1 MSDTLDSNLIVSD
14 SRIIARLS
22 DMVVITSKIAG
33 QNWKVEVFDL
43 DPLVAQV
50 IDLVPYFRFEEA
62 VDLHDCLV
70 RTIESMVRKDFDK
83 VPELRKDLAR
93 SKVPNYG
100 IIRYGGDFFYLEDLG
115 VILSMLFSYLEGV
128 ARRPGWRAHYIKKI
142 AKIRDM
148 LAHDSS
154 ERQRLK
160 GVMICDGTAQ

>member
-1 MSDTLDSNLIVSD
+1 MSDSNVIESD

-22 DMVVITSKIAG
+22 DMVVITSKIG

-50 IDLVPYFRFEEA
+50 IDLVPYFGFEEA

-83 VPELRKDLAR
+83 VCEIRKDLA
-93 SKVPNYG
+93 SCKVPNYG

-115 VILSMLFSYLEGV
+115 VLLSMLFSYFEGLSI
-128 ARRPGWRAHYIKKI
+128 RPAWREHYIKKI
-142 AKIRDM
+142 ERIRET

-154 ERQRLK
+154 ERRRLK
-160 GVMICDGTAQ
+160 EAQQRNRGFA